1 MIGSRERHGSSP
13 PVAIKLNPPNALPSQ
28 VQRQTICDAA
38 CDSHAAKVV
47 LISAPAG
54 FGKTT
59 AMTQI
64 RSRLEGNGVA
74 TAWLTCDAADNDT
87 SRFLGNLAVAVSR
100 LAPRQHARDDRDN
113 LEPRQS
119 MTVLETIHELGRSPL
134 PFALFLDE
142 LEHLHEPAVLG
153 LLREILS
160 QLPRR
165 GLVVI
170 GTRTTPDLGL
180 ARLRMHGELVEI
192 DASWLR
198 FSLEETV
205 DFFNKKRHL
214 SIPYDEVR
222 QLHQTTEG
230 WVAAISLASVA
241 LERHVRHSDF
251 ITRFSASNREIAEY
265 LSEDVLN
272 RQPAATRNFLLR
284 TSVLKHL
291 SPALC
296 DAILRRTDST
306 QMLERLER
314 SNLFLT
320 SIAGP
325 EPTYRYHSL
334 FASFLRNQLA
344 HEMPDEAPRLTM
356 AASHWHEEQGR
367 PVPAIDYAIDAQ
379 DYGRALDL
387 LATHA
392 DSFLSSGRWRL
403 LSRWFGAIPS
413 ALLGNYPIL
422 RVVHILAVY
431 FTRGA
436 HEANR
441 HLEQPELKEATN
453 PEVVTHL
460 RALRPLLLA
469 SVDRHEAA
477 YEVGV
482 TALSSFPTG
491 NSFADG
497 ILANAMAVAFAVR
510 GEHEQ
515 ARKLLDEA
523 RITQS
528 DSPNPFGLMY
538 TESVEGMIDMQE
550 NRLRQATAR
559 FRMAVAATGA
569 PSYCYTTGNAWA
581 GVFYAHALYEANELE
596 QAARL
601 LDVYVPI
608 TKELGLPDH
617 MITGHVTLARIA
629 VANGNVPQ
637 AFQLLSELEY
647 LGHHRHAARAVASAK
662 LERARLL
669 VMQGNLIAAQAELE
683 RANSP
688 DIWKRCQALRLP
700 ANDVDYL
707 ELGQLRWQIAAG
719 NASEALPDIESAIS
733 MATSQRRLR
742 RAMKLCVLKSLA
754 LDSMGDMAAANAQM
768 RELLKAAC
776 HEGIMRLVLDEGRP
790 ARNIV
795 LRLERSSQAEP
806 PTQRDPIFADFLQRL
821 LQGFGPFLDDRA
833 TRTPGDSGESTPTLS
848 AAELK
853 VLRLLAEGCSNKAM
867 SEKLFVSDSTVRT
880 HVRNISQKLG
890 THSRTQ
896 AVAKARLLGLIS

>member
-1 MIGSRERHGSSP
+1 MIGSRERHGFLP
-13 PVAIKLNPPNALPSQ
+13 PVATKLAPPNALPSQ
-28 VQRQTICDAA
+28 VQRQAICDAA
-38 CDSHAAKVV
+38 CDAHAAKVV

-59 AMTQI
+59 AMAQI

-74 TAWLTCDAADNDT
+74 TAWLTCDAADNDI
-87 SRFLGNLAVAVSR
+87 SRFLSHLAMAVSG
-100 LAPRQHARDDRDN
+100 LSSRQSDRDN
-113 LEPRQS
+113 RELRKS
-119 MTVLETIHELGRSPL
+119 TTVLEMIHELGKRPA
-134 PFALFLDE
+134 PFTLFLDE
-142 LEHLHEPAVLG
+142 LEHLHESAVLG
-153 LLREILS
+153 LLREIVS

-165 GLVVI
+165 GQIVI

-180 ARLRMHGELVEI
+180 ARLRVHGELMEI

-205 DFFNKKRHL
+205 DFFHMKRHL
-214 SIPYDEVR
+214 SIPHDEMR

-230 WVAAISLASVA
+230 WVAAISLAAVA

-251 ITRFSASNREIAEY
+251 ITRFSASNREITEY

-272 RQPAATRNFLLR
+272 RQSAVIRNFLLR

-291 SPALC
+291 TPALC
-296 DAILRRTDST
+296 DAILQRTDSA

-314 SNLFLT
+314 SNLFLS
-320 SIAGP
+320 SIPGP

-344 HEMPDEAPRLTM
+344 HEMPNEGPRLAMT
-356 AASHWHEEQGR
+356 ASRWHEEQGR
-367 PVPAIDYAIDAQ
+367 PVPAIDYAIDAK
-379 DYGRALDL
+379 DYERALNL
-387 LATHA
+387 LAAHA
-392 DSFLSSGRWRL
+392 DGFLSSGRWRL
-403 LSRWFGAIPS
+403 LSRWFGAVPS
-413 ALLGNYPIL
+413 ALLADHPFL
-422 RVVHILAVY
+422 RIVQILAVY

-436 HEANR
+436 HDANR
-441 HLEQPELKEATN
+441 YLDQPELKKTKN
-453 PEVVTHL
+453 LDVITHI

-477 YEVGV
+477 YEVGMA
-482 TALSSFPTG
+482 ALSSFPSG

-497 ILANAMAVAFAVR
+497 ILANAMAVVLAIK

-523 RITQS
+523 RVTQS
-528 DSPNPFGLMY
+528 DNPNPFGLMY

-569 PSYCYTTGNAWA
+569 PSYFYTTGNAWA

-617 MITGHVTLARIA
+617 MITGHVILARIA
-629 VANGNVPQ
+629 VANGDVSH

-669 VMQGNLIAAQAELE
+669 VMQGDLVAAQAELE
-683 RANSP
+683 RANLP
-688 DIWKRCQALRLP
+688 GIWERCQSLRLP
-700 ANDVDYL
+700 ANEVDYL
-707 ELGQLRWQIAAG
+707 ELGQQRLQIAAG
-719 NASEALPDIESAIS
+719 RASEALPSIERAIA
-733 MATSQRRLR
+733 MATSQRRQR

-754 LDSMGDMAAANAQM
+754 LDRTGDMAAANTQM
-768 RELLKAAC
+768 RDLLKAAC
-776 HEGIMRLVLDEGRP
+776 QEGIMRLVLDEGRP

-795 LRLERSSQAEP
+795 ARLQRSSQAEP
-806 PTQRDPIFADFLQRL
+806 STHRDPIFADFLQRM
-821 LQGFGPFLDDRA
+821 LQGFEPFLDA
-833 TRTPGDSGESTPTLS
+833 PEAQVPGDSDEPTPRLS
-848 AAELK
+848 VAELK

-867 SEKLFVSDSTVRT
+867 SKKLFVSDSTVRT
-880 HVRNISQKLG
+880 HVRNISQKLE